1 MNCLEFRRMCIAEPG
16 SQDNDYLRHQQE
28 CPRCAEHV
36 ANVIRG
42 DKQLAEALRVDVP
55 DNLASRIILRQS
67 IFSGRAERRKARRMY
82 ALAAGVLLAIGLT
95 GGWFIVNHVPEI
107 DRAVIARINAV
118 PAARVAKGQISNAEL
133 IRVIRTVGGELNGE
147 IGRVHY
153 ASIYYVRG
161 HQCGQLIVQGAVGPV
176 TILLMPGVYIEGAR
190 DLHSRELNGIVV
202 PTTNGSMA
210 IVGEPGE
217 PLHDIEQSM
226 RAAVTWQL

>member
-1 MNCLEFRRMCIAEPG
+1 MNCLEFRRICLAEPE
-16 SQDNDYLRHQQE
+16 SRDMDYLRHQQQ
-28 CPRCAEHV
+28 CRRCAEY
-36 ANVIRG
+36 AASVIRG
-42 DKQLAEALRVDVP
+42 DKRLAEALRVDAP

-67 IFSGRAERRKARRMY
+67 IFSGRAARRNVRRMY
-82 ALAAGVLLAIGLT
+82 ALAAGVLLAIGLA
-95 GGWFIVNHVPEI
+95 GGWFILNHIPEV

-118 PAARVAKGQISNAEL
+118 PASRVAKSQISNAEL

-153 ASIYYVRG
+153 ASIYYVRE
-161 HQCGQLIVQGAVGPV
+161 HQCGQLIIQGAVGPV
-176 TILLMPGVYIEGAR
+176 TILLMPGVYIDAAR

-217 PLHDIEQSM
+217 PLHNIEQRM

>member
-1 MNCLEFRRMCIAEPG
+1 MNCLEFRRICLAEPG
-16 SQDNDYLRHQQE
+16 CQDSDYLRHQQE
-28 CPRCAEHV
+28 CPPCAEH
-36 ANVIRG
+36 AASGIRG
-42 DKQLAEALRVDVP
+42 DNQLAEALRVEVP

-67 IFSGRAERRKARRMY
+67 IFSSRAKQRKVRHMY
-82 ALAAGVLLAIGLT
+82 ALAAGVLLAIGLA
-95 GGWFIVNHVPEI
+95 GGWFIANHVPEV

-118 PAARVAKGQISNAEL
+118 PASRVAESQIPNAEL
-133 IRVIRTVGGELNGE
+133 IRVIRTVGGELNGK
-147 IGRVHY
+147 IGRVYY
-153 ASIYYVRG
+153 ASIYYVRE

-190 DLHSRELNGIVV
+190 DLHSSELNGIVV

-217 PLHDIEQSM
+217 PLHDIEQRM